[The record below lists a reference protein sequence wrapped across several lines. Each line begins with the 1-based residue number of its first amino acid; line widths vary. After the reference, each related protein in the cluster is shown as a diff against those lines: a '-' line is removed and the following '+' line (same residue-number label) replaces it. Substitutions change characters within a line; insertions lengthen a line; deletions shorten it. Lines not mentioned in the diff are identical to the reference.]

1 MLISI
6 GRVLAGRYQ
15 INGFI
20 GEGGMSRVWRALD
33 QNTGKNVAV
42 KVLREEYSEDE
53 SFIRRFDREAQAASR
68 MSHPN
73 IVNLLDVGVEED
85 GTRYLVMEYV
95 QGKTLKRFIQESG
108 ALRPEIAAQIIIRVL
123 AALQHAHQ
131 NGVVHRDI
139 KPQNILID
147 KEGTV
152 KVADFGIARM
162 ANAQTV
168 NQTDES
174 VMGSVYYFSPEQAR
188 GAAVDARSD
197 IYSVG
202 VVFYEMLTGKVPFT
216 GDTPVAIAMQ
226 HLQTAP
232 IPPAEVNPSVSSA
245 LDFVVLHAMEKKP
258 RRRYQSAEEMLRDV
272 RLAMEHPDTILA
284 AREEAERREKAE
296 RERERRSKS
305 VRRRVRVMRA
315 ALVTVFSLLLV
326 GAIIG
331 TGYFAV
337 QRVVDEKSS
346 LVEVPALIGRMK
358 EDAITLLISAGLEPA
373 VTYDEYP
380 LVKENLV
387 ADQSVA
393 PGQKVEKGSFVTI
406 TVSRSVYETNI
417 PTVTG
422 VPLSEA
428 QDILTNAGLVVSE
441 IETQPS
447 EAANMIVIQQ
457 LPDAGTNAH
466 KGDSVKLI
474 VSGGIVVM
482 PSLQGMTREQAEQTI
497 IAYGLTLAGVYEE
510 VVSDPAQIG
519 VVTSQAPAM
528 YSEILPG
535 AAVTFTI
542 GKPSQTLYA
551 ATVEVDLSALNDG
564 ATLTVDL
571 LDDAG
576 NRVTQYTE
584 TIEKGGGS
592 RTVTLYRETPGEA
605 EYAVSFNGTEIYR
618 STVIFGENR

>member
-1 MLISI
+1 MISI

-296 RERERRSKS
+296 RERERKDKS

-346 LVEVPALIGRMK
+346 LVEVPAVIGRMK

-428 QDILTNAGLVVSE
+428 QEILSNAGLVVSE

-551 ATVEVDLSALNDG
+551 ATVDIDLSAMNDG

-571 LDDAG
+571 LDSEG

-584 TIEKGGGS
+584 KVEQGGGS

>member
-1 MLISI
+1 MISI

-226 HLQTAP
+226 HLQTPP

-296 RERERRSKS
+296 RERERKDKS

-457 LPDAGTNAH
+457 VPDAGTNAH

-482 PSLQGMTREQAEQTI
+482 PSLQGMTRDQAEQTI

-571 LDDAG
+571 LDSEG

-584 TIEKGGGS
+584 KVEQGGGS

>member
-1 MLISI
+1 MISI

-284 AREEAERREKAE
+284 AREEVERREKAE
-296 RERERRSKS
+296 RERERKDKS

-337 QRVVDEKSS
+337 QRVVDEKSN
-346 LVEVPALIGRMK
+346 LVEVPAVIGRMK

-551 ATVEVDLSALNDG
+551 ATVDIDLSAMNDG

-571 LDDAG
+571 LDSEG

-584 TIEKGGGS
+584 KVEQGGGS

>member
-1 MLISI
+1 MISI

-296 RERERRSKS
+296 RERERKDKS

-428 QDILTNAGLVVSE
+428 QEILTNAGLVVSE

-482 PSLQGMTREQAEQTI
+482 PSLQGMTRDQAEQTI

-551 ATVEVDLSALNDG
+551 ATVDIDLSAMNDG

-571 LDDAG
+571 LDSEG

-584 TIEKGGGS
+584 KVEQGGGS

>member
-1 MLISI
+1 MISI

-216 GDTPVAIAMQ
+216 GDSPVAIAMQ

-296 RERERRSKS
+296 RERERKDKS

-457 LPDAGTNAH
+457 VPDAGTNAH

-482 PSLQGMTREQAEQTI
+482 PSLQGMTRDQAEQTI

-551 ATVEVDLSALNDG
+551 ATVEVDLSAMNDG

-571 LDDAG
+571 LDSEG

-584 TIEKGGGS
+584 KVEQGGGS

>member
-1 MLISI
+1 MISI

-346 LVEVPALIGRMK
+346 LVEVPAVIGRMK
-358 EDAITLLISAGLEPA
+358 EDAITMLISAGLEPA

-428 QDILTNAGLVVSE
+428 QEILTNAGLVVSE

-482 PSLQGMTREQAEQTI
+482 PSLQGMTRDQAEQTI

-551 ATVEVDLSALNDG
+551 ATVDIDLSAMNDG

-571 LDDAG
+571 LDSEG

-584 TIEKGGGS
+584 KVEQGGGS

>member
-1 MLISI
+1 MISI

-258 RRRYQSAEEMLRDV
+258 RRRYQTAEEMLRDV

-337 QRVVDEKSS
+337 QRVVDEKSN

-482 PSLQGMTREQAEQTI
+482 PSLQGMTRDQAEQTI

-551 ATVEVDLSALNDG
+551 ASVDIDLSAMNDG

-571 LDDAG
+571 LDSEG

-584 TIEKGGGS
+584 KVEQGGGS

>member
-1 MLISI
+1 
-6 GRVLAGRYQ
+6 
-15 INGFI
+15 
-20 GEGGMSRVWRALD
+20 MSVWDLFKR
-33 QNTGKNVAV
+33 KKKKPE
-42 KVLREEYSEDE
+42 KVDPAANLNQETEAKPAAEKAE
-53 SFIRRFDREAQAASR
+53 LETHEKVEREAREKAERESR
-68 MSHPN
+68 
-73 IVNLLDVGVEED
+73 E
-85 GTRYLVMEYV
+85 
-95 QGKTLKRFIQESG
+95 K
-108 ALRPEIAAQIIIRVL
+108 
-123 AALQHAHQ
+123 
-131 NGVVHRDI
+131 
-139 KPQNILID
+139 
-147 KEGTV
+147 
-152 KVADFGIARM
+152 
-162 ANAQTV
+162 
-168 NQTDES
+168 
-174 VMGSVYYFSPEQAR
+174 
-188 GAAVDARSD
+188 
-197 IYSVG
+197 
-202 VVFYEMLTGKVPFT
+202 
-216 GDTPVAIAMQ
+216 
-226 HLQTAP
+226 
-232 IPPAEVNPSVSSA
+232 AER
-245 LDFVVLHAMEKKP
+245 E
-258 RRRYQSAEEMLRDV
+258 
-272 RLAMEHPDTILA
+272 
-284 AREEAERREKAE
+284 AREKAEREAREKAEREAREKAEREAHEKAEHEAREKAEREAREKAEREAREKAEREAREKAEREAREKAEHEAREKAEHEAREKAEREAREKAEREAREKAEREAREKAE

-337 QRVVDEKSS
+337 QRVVDEKSN
-346 LVEVPALIGRMK
+346 LVEVPAVIGRMK
-358 EDAITLLISAGLEPA
+358 EDAITMLISAGLEPA

-428 QDILTNAGLVVSE
+428 QEILTNAGLVVSE

-457 LPDAGTNAH
+457 VPDAGTNAH

-482 PSLQGMTREQAEQTI
+482 PSLQGMTRDQAEQTI

-551 ATVEVDLSALNDG
+551 ANVDIDLSAMNDG

-571 LDDAG
+571 LDSEG

-584 TIEKGGGS
+584 KVEQGGGS

-605 EYAVSFNGTEIYR
+605 EYAVSFDGTEVYR
-618 STVIFGENR
+618 GTVTFGENK

>member
-1 MLISI
+1 MISI

-53 SFIRRFDREAQAASR
+53 NFIRRFDREAQAASR

-168 NQTDES
+168 SQTDES

-618 STVIFGENR
+618 STVIFGENS

>member
-1 MLISI
+1 MISI

-168 NQTDES
+168 SQTDES

-232 IPPAEVNPSVSSA
+232 IPPAEVNLSVSSA

-258 RRRYQSAEEMLRDV
+258 RRRYQTAEEMLRDV

-337 QRVVDEKSS
+337 QRVVDEKSNH
-346 LVEVPALIGRMK
+346 VEVPAVIGRMK

-428 QDILTNAGLVVSE
+428 QEILTNAGLVVSE

-482 PSLQGMTREQAEQTI
+482 PSLQGMTRDQAEQTI

-551 ATVEVDLSALNDG
+551 ATVDIDLSALNDG

-571 LDDAG
+571 LDSEG

-584 TIEKGGGS
+584 KVEQGGGS

>member
-1 MLISI
+1 MISI

-168 NQTDES
+168 SQTDES

-226 HLQTAP
+226 HLQTPP

-337 QRVVDEKSS
+337 QRVVDEKSN
-346 LVEVPALIGRMK
+346 LVEVPAVSGRMK

-428 QDILTNAGLVVSE
+428 QEILTNAGLVVSE

-528 YSEILPG
+528 YSEIRPG

-551 ATVEVDLSALNDG
+551 ATVDIDLSAMNDG

-571 LDDAG
+571 LDSEG

-584 TIEKGGGS
+584 KVEQGGGS

>member
-1 MLISI
+1 MISI

-216 GDTPVAIAMQ
+216 GDSPVAIAMQ

-296 RERERRSKS
+296 RERERKDKS

-337 QRVVDEKSS
+337 QRVVDEKSN
-346 LVEVPALIGRMK
+346 LVEVPAVIGRMK

-428 QDILTNAGLVVSE
+428 QEILTNAGLVVSE

-457 LPDAGTNAH
+457 VPDAGTNAH

-551 ATVEVDLSALNDG
+551 ATVDIDLSAMNDG

-571 LDDAG
+571 LDSEG

-584 TIEKGGGS
+584 KVEQGGGS

>member
-1 MLISI
+1 MISI

-216 GDTPVAIAMQ
+216 GDSPVAIAMQ

-258 RRRYQSAEEMLRDV
+258 RRRYQTAEEMLRDV

-284 AREEAERREKAE
+284 ARAEAERREKAE
-296 RERERRSKS
+296 RERERKDKS

-337 QRVVDEKSS
+337 QRVVDEKSN
-346 LVEVPALIGRMK
+346 LVEVPAVIGRMK

-428 QDILTNAGLVVSE
+428 QEILTNAGLVVSE

-551 ATVEVDLSALNDG
+551 ATVDIDLSALNDG

-571 LDDAG
+571 LDSEG

-584 TIEKGGGS
+584 KVEQGGGS

>member
-1 MLISI
+1 MISI

-258 RRRYQSAEEMLRDV
+258 RRRYQTAEEMLRDV

-284 AREEAERREKAE
+284 ARAEAERREKAE
-296 RERERRSKS
+296 RERERKDKS

-337 QRVVDEKSS
+337 QRVVDEKSN
-346 LVEVPALIGRMK
+346 LVEVPAVIGRMK

-428 QDILTNAGLVVSE
+428 QEILTNAGLVVSE

-482 PSLQGMTREQAEQTI
+482 PSLQGMTRDQAEQTI

-551 ATVEVDLSALNDG
+551 ATVDIDLSAMNDG

>member
-1 MLISI
+1 MISI

-232 IPPAEVNPSVSSA
+232 IPPAVVNPSVSSA

>member
-1 MLISI
+1 MISI

-168 NQTDES
+168 SQTDES

-337 QRVVDEKSS
+337 QRVVDEKSN

-406 TVSRSVYETNI
+406 TVSRSVYETTI

-428 QDILTNAGLVVSE
+428 QEILSNAGLVVSE

-457 LPDAGTNAH
+457 LPDAGTNAN

-571 LDDAG
+571 LDSEG

-584 TIEKGGGS
+584 KVEQGGGS

-605 EYAVSFNGTEIYR
+605 EYAVSSNGMEILR
-618 STVIFGENR
+618 GTVVFGENR

>member
-1 MLISI
+1 MISI

-296 RERERRSKS
+296 RERERKDKS

-346 LVEVPALIGRMK
+346 LVEVPAVIGRMK

-428 QDILTNAGLVVSE
+428 QEILTNAGLVVSE

-551 ATVEVDLSALNDG
+551 ATVEVDLSAMNDG

-605 EYAVSFNGTEIYR
+605 EYAVSSNGMEILR
-618 STVIFGENR
+618 GTVVFGENR

>member
-1 MLISI
+1 MISI

-33 QNTGKNVAV
+33 QNTGKYVAI

-73 IVNLLDVGVEED
+73 IVNLLDVGVEDD

-108 ALRPEIAAQIIIRVL
+108 ALRPEIASQIIIRVL

-168 NQTDES
+168 NQSDEN

-202 VVFYEMLTGKVPFT
+202 VVFYEMLTGRVPFT

-226 HLQTAP
+226 HLQT
-232 IPPAEVNPSVSSA
+232 PPTPPNEVNPSVSSA

-258 RRRYQSAEEMLRDV
+258 RRRYQTAEEMLRDV
-272 RLAMEHPDTILA
+272 RLALEHPDTILA

-296 RERERRSKS
+296 RERERRHKN

-315 ALVTVFSLLLV
+315 VLVSVFSLLLV

-337 QRVVDEKSS
+337 QRVMKDKSS
-346 LVEVPALIGRMK
+346 LVETPAVIGWMK
-358 EDAITLLISAGLEPA
+358 EDAITALIAAGLEP
-373 VTYDEYP
+373 VVSYDEYP
-380 LVKENLV
+380 LVKENIV
-387 ADQSVA
+387 ADQSAA
-393 PGQKVEKGSFVTI
+393 PGTKLERGTFVTI
-406 TVSRSVYETNI
+406 TVSRSMYEMTV

-422 VPLSEA
+422 VPLTEA
-428 QDILTNAGLVVSE
+428 QDILSSAGLVVSE

-457 LPDAGTNAH
+457 IPDAGTNANR
-466 KGDSVKLI
+466 GDAVKLI
-474 VSGGIVVM
+474 VSGGIGVM
-482 PSLQGMTREQAEQTI
+482 PNLQGMTREQAEQTI
-497 IAYGLTLAGVYEE
+497 LAYGLTVTSTFDE
-510 VVSDPAQIG
+510 VVSDPALVG

-528 YSEILPG
+528 YSEVLPG
-535 AAVTFTI
+535 SAVTFTI
-542 GKPSQTLYA
+542 GRPSPSLLTASVLLETEKMTDGG
-551 ATVEVDLSALNDG
+551 TVTVSILAPDG
-564 ATLTVDL
+564 SESL
-571 LDDAG
+571 
-576 NRVTQYTE
+576 QYTGVYDAE
-584 TIEKGGGS
+584 NDAPII
-592 RTVTLYRETPGEA
+592 VLYRDEPGEA
-605 EYAVSFNGTEIYR
+605 TYIVRFNGEEISR
-618 STVIFGENR
+618 GTTVFGEGE

>member
-1 MLISI
+1 MISI

-337 QRVVDEKSS
+337 QRVVDEKSN
-346 LVEVPALIGRMK
+346 LVEVPAVIGRMK
-358 EDAITLLISAGLEPA
+358 EDAITMLISAGLEPA

-393 PGQKVEKGSFVTI
+393 PGQKVDKGSFVTI
-406 TVSRSVYETNI
+406 TVSRSVYETTI

-428 QDILTNAGLVVSE
+428 QEILSNAGLVVSE

-457 LPDAGTNAH
+457 VPDAGTNAH

-551 ATVEVDLSALNDG
+551 ATVDIDLSAMNDG

-571 LDDAG
+571 LDSEG

-584 TIEKGGGS
+584 KVEQGGGS

-618 STVIFGENR
+618 STVTFGENR

>member
-1 MLISI
+1 MISI

-33 QNTGKNVAV
+33 QNTGKYVAI

-73 IVNLLDVGVEED
+73 IVNLLDVGVEDD

-108 ALRPEIAAQIIIRVL
+108 ALRPEIASQIIIRVL

-168 NQTDES
+168 NQSDEN

-202 VVFYEMLTGKVPFT
+202 VVFYEMLTGRVPFT

-226 HLQTAP
+226 HLQT
-232 IPPAEVNPSVSSA
+232 PPTPPNEVNPSVSSA

-258 RRRYQSAEEMLRDV
+258 RRRYQTAEEMLRDV
-272 RLAMEHPDTILA
+272 RLALEHPDTILA

-296 RERERRSKS
+296 RERERRHKN

-315 ALVTVFSLLLV
+315 VLVSVFSLLLV

-337 QRVVDEKSS
+337 QRVMKDKSS
-346 LVEVPALIGRMK
+346 LVETPAVIGWMK
-358 EDAITLLISAGLEPA
+358 EDAITALIAAGLEP
-373 VTYDEYP
+373 VVSYDEYP
-380 LVKENLV
+380 LVKENIV
-387 ADQSVA
+387 ADQSAA
-393 PGQKVEKGSFVTI
+393 PGTKLERGTFVTI
-406 TVSRSVYETNI
+406 TVSRSMYEMTV

-422 VPLSEA
+422 VPLTEA
-428 QDILTNAGLVVSE
+428 QDILSSAGLVVSE

-457 LPDAGTNAH
+457 IPDAGTNANR
-466 KGDSVKLI
+466 GDAVKLI

-482 PSLQGMTREQAEQTI
+482 PNLQGMTREQAEQTI
-497 IAYGLTLAGVYEE
+497 LAYGLTVTSTFDE
-510 VVSDPAQIG
+510 VVSDPALVG

-528 YSEILPG
+528 YSEVLPG
-535 AAVTFTI
+535 SAVTFTI
-542 GKPSQTLYA
+542 GRPSPSLLTASVLLETEKMTDGG
-551 ATVEVDLSALNDG
+551 TVTVSILAPDG
-564 ATLTVDL
+564 SESL
-571 LDDAG
+571 
-576 NRVTQYTE
+576 QYTGVYDAE
-584 TIEKGGGS
+584 NDAPII
-592 RTVTLYRETPGEA
+592 VLYRDEPGEA
-605 EYAVSFNGTEIYR
+605 TYIARFNGEEISR
-618 STVIFGENR
+618 GTTVFGEGE

>member
-1 MLISI
+1 MISI

-216 GDTPVAIAMQ
+216 GDSPVAIAMQ

-296 RERERRSKS
+296 RERERKDKS

-337 QRVVDEKSS
+337 QRVVDEKSN
-346 LVEVPALIGRMK
+346 LVEVPAVIGRMK

-428 QDILTNAGLVVSE
+428 QEILTNAGLVVSE

-457 LPDAGTNAH
+457 LPDAGTNAN

-497 IAYGLTLAGVYEE
+497 IAYGLTLAGVYKE

-551 ATVEVDLSALNDG
+551 ATVDIDLSAMNDG

>member
-1 MLISI
+1 MISI

-258 RRRYQSAEEMLRDV
+258 RRRYQTAEEMLRDV

-284 AREEAERREKAE
+284 ARAEAERREKAE
-296 RERERRSKS
+296 RERERKDKS

-551 ATVEVDLSALNDG
+551 ATVEVDLSAMNDG

-605 EYAVSFNGTEIYR
+605 EYAVSSNGMEILR
-618 STVIFGENR
+618 GTVVFGENR

>member
-1 MLISI
+1 MISI

-33 QNTGKNVAV
+33 QNTGKYVAI

-73 IVNLLDVGVEED
+73 IVNLLDVGVEDD

-108 ALRPEIAAQIIIRVL
+108 ALRPEIASQIIIRVL

-216 GDTPVAIAMQ
+216 GDSPVAIAMQ

-258 RRRYQSAEEMLRDV
+258 RRRYQTAEEMLRDV
-272 RLAMEHPDTILA
+272 RLALEPPETILA

-296 RERERRSKS
+296 RERERKDKS

-337 QRVVDEKSS
+337 QRVVDEKSN

-428 QDILTNAGLVVSE
+428 QEILTNAGLVVSE

-551 ATVEVDLSALNDG
+551 ATVDIDLSAMNDG

-571 LDDAG
+571 LDSEG

-584 TIEKGGGS
+584 KVEQGGGS

>member
-1 MLISI
+1 MISI

-216 GDTPVAIAMQ
+216 GDSPVAIAMQ

-296 RERERRSKS
+296 RERERKDKS

-358 EDAITLLISAGLEPA
+358 EDAITMLISAGLEPA

-457 LPDAGTNAH
+457 VPDAGTNAH

-482 PSLQGMTREQAEQTI
+482 PSLQGMTRDQAEQTI

-551 ATVEVDLSALNDG
+551 ATVEVDLSALNNG

-571 LDDAG
+571 LDSEG

-584 TIEKGGGS
+584 KVEQGGGS

>member
-1 MLISI
+1 MISI

-202 VVFYEMLTGKVPFT
+202 VVYYEMLTGKVPFT

-296 RERERRSKS
+296 RERERKDKS

-346 LVEVPALIGRMK
+346 LVEVPAVIGRMK

-428 QDILTNAGLVVSE
+428 QEILTNAGLVVSE

-551 ATVEVDLSALNDG
+551 ATVEVDLSAMNDG

-605 EYAVSFNGTEIYR
+605 EYAVSSNGMEILR
-618 STVIFGENR
+618 GTVVFGENR

>member
-1 MLISI
+1 MISI

-42 KVLREEYSEDE
+42 KVLLEEYSEDE
-53 SFIRRFDREAQAASR
+53 NFIRRFDREAQAASR

-168 NQTDES
+168 SQTDES

-284 AREEAERREKAE
+284 ARAEAERREKAE

-337 QRVVDEKSS
+337 QRVVDEKSN
-346 LVEVPALIGRMK
+346 LVEVPAVIGRMK
-358 EDAITLLISAGLEPA
+358 EDAITMLISAGLEPA

-428 QDILTNAGLVVSE
+428 QEILTNAGLVVSE

-457 LPDAGTNAH
+457 VPDAGTNAH

-482 PSLQGMTREQAEQTI
+482 PSLQGMTRDQAEQTI

-551 ATVEVDLSALNDG
+551 ATVDIDLSAMNDG

-571 LDDAG
+571 LDSEG
-576 NRVTQYTE
+576 NCVTQYTE
-584 TIEKGGGS
+584 KVEQGGGS

-605 EYAVSFNGTEIYR
+605 EYAVSFDGTEVYR
-618 STVIFGENR
+618 GTVTFGENK

>member
-1 MLISI
+1 MISI

-216 GDTPVAIAMQ
+216 GDSPVAIAMQ

-258 RRRYQSAEEMLRDV
+258 RRRYQTAEEMLRDV

-337 QRVVDEKSS
+337 QRVVDEKSN
-346 LVEVPALIGRMK
+346 LVEVPAVIGRMK

-428 QDILTNAGLVVSE
+428 QEILTNAGLIVSE

-457 LPDAGTNAH
+457 VPDAGTNAH

-551 ATVEVDLSALNDG
+551 ATVDIDLSAMNDG

-571 LDDAG
+571 LDSEG

-584 TIEKGGGS
+584 KVEQGGGS

>member
-1 MLISI
+1 MISI

-296 RERERRSKS
+296 RERERKDKS

-337 QRVVDEKSS
+337 QRVVDEKSN
-346 LVEVPALIGRMK
+346 LVEVPAVIGRMK
-358 EDAITLLISAGLEPA
+358 EDAITMLISAGLEPA

-428 QDILTNAGLVVSE
+428 QEILSNAGLVVSE

-551 ATVEVDLSALNDG
+551 ATVDIDLSAMNDG

-571 LDDAG
+571 LDSEG

-584 TIEKGGGS
+584 KVEQGGGS